1 MIKSLHTY
9 FLTIVVVFLLGTSMF
24 QFLEGPIGRLEGEI
38 YPVVNPSLTITAYEE
53 RLDGTIRLSGFA
65 PKVRDC
71 GYVNDSLEWYF
82 GTPDRHVGVTSY
94 FEDQPSINRPGVLSW
109 EAIIVGLSEERIK
122 SNSFATV
129 KHDCGWPWL
138 TVSTFYSSDIG
149 LYNGREE
156 ITAD

>member
-1 MIKSLHTY
+1 MIKTLHSY
-9 FLTIVVVFLLGTSMF
+9 FLTAVVTFLFFTAMF
-24 QFLEGPIGRLEGEI
+24 QVFEDPIGRLEGEI
-38 YPVVNPSLTITAYEE
+38 ATVIDPSLTITNYAVDDAGLTKLTGYA
-53 RLDGTIRLSGFA
+53 T
-65 PKVRDC
+65 KVRECD
-71 GYVNDSLEWYF
+71 YVNGSLEWYF
-82 GTPDRHVGVTSY
+82 GTPDRNVGVTSY
-94 FEDQPSINRPGVLSW
+94 FDDKPAINNPGVLEW

-138 TVSTFYSSDIG
+138 TISTFYSSDIG